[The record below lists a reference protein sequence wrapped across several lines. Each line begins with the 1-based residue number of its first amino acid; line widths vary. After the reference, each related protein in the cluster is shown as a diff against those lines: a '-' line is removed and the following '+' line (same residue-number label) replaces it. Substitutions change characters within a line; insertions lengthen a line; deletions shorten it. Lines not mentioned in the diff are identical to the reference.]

1 MNRFKLFSH
10 HPFFIRLFHWE
21 YWSFNTVYALMYP
34 VFAWFCIKAGFK
46 YFYSAS
52 NPSIENGGF
61 LMEKKQDIFP
71 LIPSSYYP
79 AYFFVK
85 AGASF
90 GSIKKEMIN
99 HQFVFPLIA
108 KPVIGMQGKAVKKIT
123 CEEELKNYAEV
134 CTVDFLIQQF
144 SSYQS
149 EVGIFYYRYPSENNG
164 CITGIVAKEPMCV
177 IGDGKSTLLELIMQ
191 VPRYILQVDALKQM
205 YKESIHQVLNMSES
219 KILAPYGNHA
229 RGSKFLDWTDRA
241 DETFIKNIDLFCKQI
256 PGFFYGRLDVMYDSW
271 DDLRLGKNF
280 HVIELNG
287 AGSEPTHMYDPRHSI
302 FFAWKEILKH
312 WKILYHVSKQNHE
325 KGYSYMSLKEGAT
338 MFKRNNE
345 QVKELNRIGR
355 KL

>member
-10 HPFFIRLFHWE
+10 HPFFIRLLNWE
-21 YWSFNTVYALMYP
+21 YWSFNTVYAPMYP
-34 VFAWFCIKAGFK
+34 VFAWFCIRAGFR

-52 NPSIENGGF
+52 NPTIENGGF

-85 AGASF
+85 AGTSYELINLE
-90 GSIKKEMIN
+90 IKN
-99 HQFVFPLIA
+99 HQFTFPLIA

-123 CEEELKNYAEV
+123 SEEELKHYSEV
-134 CTVDFLIQQF
+134 CAVDFLVQEF
-144 SSYQS
+144 SPYKS
-149 EVGIFYYRYPSENNG
+149 EVGIFYYRYPNAENG
-164 CITGIVAKEPMCV
+164 TVTGIVAKEPMCV
-177 IGDGKSTLLELIMQ
+177 IGDGKSTLLELIMAE
-191 VPRYILQVDALKQM
+191 PRYILQVDALKQM
-205 YKESIHQVLNMSES
+205 YKENISHILKAGEY

-229 RGSKFLDWTDRA
+229 RGSKFLDWTDKV

-256 PGFFYGRLDVMYDSW
+256 PGFYFGRLDVMYDSW
-271 DDLRLGKNF
+271 DDLRSGNNF

-302 FFAWKEILKH
+302 FFAWKEISRH
-312 WKILYHVSKQNHE
+312 WKILYKISKQNHE
-325 KGYSYMSLKEGAT
+325 MGHAYLSLQEGKT
-338 MFKRNNE
+338 IFKRNNE
-345 QVKELNRIGR
+345 HVKALNRIGK

>member
-10 HPFFIRLFHWE
+10 HPIFIRLFHWE

-34 VFAWFCIKAGFK
+34 VFAWYCIKAGFR
-46 YFYSAS
+46 YFYPAS

-85 AGASF
+85 AGTSII
-90 GSIKKEMIN
+90 SIKQEIKN
-99 HQFVFPLIA
+99 LHFTYPLIA

-123 CEEELKNYAEV
+123 CEEELAHYASV

-144 SSYQS
+144 SPYKS
-149 EVGIFYYRYPSENNG
+149 EVGIFYYRYPNAENG
-164 CITGIVAKEPMCV
+164 TVTGIVAKEPMCV
-177 IGDGKSTLLELIMQ
+177 IGDGKSSLLELIMQ
-191 VPRYILQVDALKQM
+191 EPRYVLQVEALKQM
-205 YKESIHQVLNMSES
+205 YNECIHQVLKVDEF

-229 RGSKFLDWTDRA
+229 RGSKFLDWTLKA
-241 DETFIKNIDLFCKQI
+241 DETFIKNMDAFCKQI
-256 PGFFYGRLDVMYDSW
+256 PGFYYGRLDVMYDSW

-302 FFAWKEILKH
+302 FFAWKEIIKH
-312 WKILYHVSKQNHE
+312 WKILYNVSKQNHE
-325 KGYSYMSLKEGAT
+325 RGYAYMSLKEGSAI
-338 MFKRNNE
+338 FKKNNE
-345 QVKELNRIGR
+345 LVKVLNIIGK